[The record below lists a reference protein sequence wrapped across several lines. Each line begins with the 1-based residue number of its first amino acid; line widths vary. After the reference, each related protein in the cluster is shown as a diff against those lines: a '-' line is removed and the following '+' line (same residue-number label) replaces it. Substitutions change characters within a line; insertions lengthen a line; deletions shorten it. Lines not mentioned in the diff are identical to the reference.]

1 MRGHPVSA
9 WQWCGVVAT
18 IITGLVVIGVLLRR
32 RDAGDKPASMIPGSP
47 EGVRRERA

>member
-1 MRGHPVSA
+1 MTA

-18 IITGLVVIGVLLRR
+18 LITGLVVIGVLLRR
-32 RDAGDKPASMIPGSP
+32 WDAGDKPASMIPGSP